1 MPASPCGPDC
11 VDTDYPAAGAV
22 RRALRVAA
30 ALGVLL
36 SAPVLLPPVLVLPR
50 AAGQWLLR
58 GWFRALVRAFGARLD
73 VHGAARYQDNRG
85 RGVLVAGNHVSWL
98 DELVVDAVQPIR
110 MVAKLDIRD
119 WPVLGRLI
127 TLAGTVYL
135 DRERLRRLPGTVAE
149 LADALRAGAAVG
161 IHAEGTTWCGRGSGP
176 FRPALFQAALDAGV
190 PVRPIALRYR
200 LGDGT
205 STSRPAFV
213 GDETLLDSIRR
224 VLHLRGLVVEV
235 HVLDEIAPGRAGTR
249 RELAALAQA
258 AVTNALN
265 PVGALTPVGTLP
277 AQRSHP
283 PVTAH
288 RVVA

>member
-1 MPASPCGPDC
+1 MPVSPCGPDC
-11 VDTDYPAAGAV
+11 VDTDHPVAGAV
-22 RRALRVAA
+22 RRTLRVTA

-36 SAPVLLPPVLVLPR
+36 SALVLLPPVLVLPR

-58 GWFRALVRAFGARLD
+58 GWFRALVRAFGARLE
-73 VHGAARYQDNRG
+73 VRGAPRYQDNRG

-110 MVAKLDIRD
+110 MVAKRDIRD

-135 DRERLRRLPGTVAE
+135 DRERLRRLPDTVAE
-149 LADALRAGAAVG
+149 LAAALRDGAAVG

-200 LGDGT
+200 LADGT
-205 STSRPAFV
+205 ATTRPAFV

-235 HVLDEIAPGRAGTR
+235 HVLDEIAPGRAATR
-249 RELAALAQA
+249 RELAALAEA
-258 AVTNALN
+258 AVTTALN
-265 PVGALTPVGTLP
+265 PVGVLP